1 MMVGKCLHNAGSE
14 LDRPS
19 RGLYYTREAI
29 FHLVIGKSYPIY
41 GMSIFN
47 GGLTVLVRDETG
59 APGWYPSAL
68 FDIPYQALPT
78 DWEFALVDG
87 PAASG
92 TEALGEWG
100 EGKLAAISGF
110 RELVNDL
117 TFTDRLIECDPDALR
132 TFEQLATRM
141 RDPERG

>member
-1 MMVGKCLHNAGSE
+1 MVGKCLNNAGSQ

-29 FHLVIGKSYPIY
+29 FHLVIGKAYPIY

-47 GGLTVLVRDETG
+47 GGLTVLVRDETSG
-59 APGWYPSAL
+59 PAWFPSVL
-68 FDIPYQALPT
+68 FDIPAQVIPS

-100 EGKLAAISGF
+100 EGKLAAIWGF
-110 RELVNDL
+110 PELVNDL
-117 TFTDRLIECDPDALR
+117 TFMDRLIDCDPDALR
-132 TFEQLATRM
+132 KFEQLSTRIM
-141 RDPERG
+141 DPDG